1 MIGEFFIIKSR
12 ISKLVKSNFGH
23 KKEDILDLG
32 CGDNPYYHKY
42 VNGKLLCFDI
52 RKTRTSNVV
61 GNANSLPFK
70 NGSFDSVISINSFYY
85 FENPFDS
92 SKEVGRVLRK
102 GGKFFLIMP
111 FMYPIHDAPHDKYRF
126 TEFGI
131 KEILKRNFTI
141 KELKA
146 IGGIFNLKAVFFHS
160 IIKGL
165 KFMLPKWL
173 IFLSIPLIIVLYLF
187 YILAQL
193 FSLLDFLDRTGRW
206 PTYYF
211 VVAIKK

>member
-12 ISKLVKSNFGH
+12 ISKLVKSNFAD
-23 KKEDILDLG
+23 KNESVLDLG
-32 CGDNPYYHKY
+32 CGDEPYYH
-42 VNGKLLCFDI
+42 NEIAGKLFCFDI

-70 NGSFDSVISINSFYY
+70 NSSFDSVISINSFYY
-85 FENPFDS
+85 FDNPFAS
-92 SKEVGRVLRK
+92 SKEVGRVLK
-102 GGKFFLIMP
+102 KNGKFVLVMP
-111 FMYPIHDAPHDKYRF
+111 FIYPIHDVPHDKYRF

-131 KEILKRNFTI
+131 RELLKNDFTI
-141 KELKA
+141 KEVKT
-146 IGGIFNLKAVFFHS
+146 IGGIFTLKAVFFHS

-165 KFMLPKWL
+165 RL
-173 IFLSIPLIIVLYLF
+173 IFPKSSGFIVLPLIIVLYPF

-193 FSLLDFLDRTGRW
+193 FSLLDFLDKTGRW

-211 VVAIKK
+211 VVAVKI